1 MKKIIFLIGFVT
13 LSNLIFAQTN
23 TSTRYQQGYV
33 KPSTGKYVAPHNKT
47 KTNSTNVDNF
57 STKSNTN
64 TFTGTTGTKAK
75 DFSSEA
81 KNYGSGKKIETGSK
95 GGQYYINS
103 KGNKTYVPK
112 R

>member
-1 MKKIIFLIGFVT
+1 MKKLLFFIGFIV
-13 LSNLIFAQTN
+13 LANFVHAQTN

-47 KTNSTNVDNF
+47 TSNNTNVDNF
-57 STKSNTN
+57 STKDNTN

-75 DFSSEA
+75 DYSNEA
-81 KNYGSGKKIETGSK
+81 KNYGSGKTIQTGSK
-95 GGQYYINS
+95 GGQYYNNS
-103 KGNKTYVPK
+103 KGNKTYVRK